1 MASSF
6 AYPDRKRTQRTRK
19 PICRNRVE
27 SAGGGDKTREA
38 VPGSCATRR
47 DGPGAAG
54 ASFERNSVGRICG
67 HSRGGVNSALG
78 VLNRLITA
86 SKVTFFTNGTTAQSG
101 RECVRNP
108 CR

>member
-1 MASSF
+1 MGSTKIKNQPTSN
-6 AYPDRKRTQRTRK
+6 KI
-19 PICRNRVE
+19 ICKKRVE
-27 SAGGGDKTREA
+27 PRRGGDKMCKPA
-38 VPGSCATRR
+38 PGTGANRL